1 MSFKI
6 PYPLG
11 GNCQVWMRT
20 KSKLMKSIL
29 LDNNIID
36 NFIEDLWLQSGL
48 AKNTLSAYK
57 SDIKSLSIYLT
68 SIKLDLKKARQT
80 NLVDYL
86 STLNKDSRQTVARK
100 MASIRRFYRYLLREE
115 EITNDPSANIQNF
128 KKSRYLPRVLSESET
143 EKLINAPDCS
153 STIGIRDRAMLEVL
167 YASGLRTSELL
178 SLRYSEVNLQQSVV
192 KVFGKGAK
200 ERLVPL
206 GIEACVWLR
215 KYYKESRQELL
226 KNSSSDLVF
235 VSSRGGQM
243 TRQNFWYIVK
253 KYVRL
258 VGIDAA
264 ISPHSIRH
272 SFATH
277 LLNHN
282 ADLRVVQ
289 SLLGHSSISTTQIYT
304 HVATTRLKNIH
315 SNHHPRG

>member
-1 MSFKI
+1 MN
-6 PYPLG
+6 G
-11 GNCQVWMRT
+11 TR
-20 KSKLMKSIL
+20 
-29 LDNNIID
+29 LDQNLID
-36 NFIEDLWLQSGL
+36 GFIEDLWLQSGL

-57 SDIKSLSIYLT
+57 SDIKSLSFYLA
-68 SIKLDLKKARQT
+68 SIKLDLKKARQP

-86 STLNKDSRQTVARK
+86 STMDKDSRQTVARK
-100 MASIRRFYRYLLREE
+100 MASIRRFYRYLYREE
-115 EITNDPSANIQNF
+115 EITKDPSADILNF
-128 KKSRYLPRVLSESET
+128 RKSRYLPRILSESET
-143 EKLINAPDCS
+143 EKLINAPDLS
-153 STIGIRDRAMLEVL
+153 NVIGIRDRAMLEVL

-178 SLRYSEVNLQQSVV
+178 GLRYSEVNLQQSVV

-206 GIEACVWLR
+206 GIEACFWLR
-215 KYYKESRQELL
+215 NYYEESRPEFL

-235 VSSRGGQM
+235 VSSRGRQM

-253 KYVRL
+253 KYARL

-282 ADLRVVQ
+282 ADLRIVQ

-304 HVATTRLKNIH
+304 HVATNRLKKIH
-315 SNHHPRG
+315 SHHHPRG

>member
-6 PYPLG
+6 PNPLG

-20 KSKLMKSIL
+20 KSKLMKGIL

-57 SDIKSLSIYLT
+57 SDIKSLSVYLA

-143 EKLINAPDCS
+143 EKLINAPDFS

-178 SLRYSEVNLQQSVV
+178 GLRYSEVNLQQSVV

-235 VSSRGGQM
+235 VSSRGRQM

-258 VGIDAA
+258 AGIDAA

>member
-1 MSFKI
+1 MN
-6 PYPLG
+6 G
-11 GNCQVWMRT
+11 
-20 KSKLMKSIL
+20 IL
-29 LDNNIID
+29 LDQNLID

-57 SDIKSLSIYLT
+57 SDIKSLSSYLA
-68 SIKLDLKKARQT
+68 SIKLDLKKAHQA
-80 NLVDYL
+80 NLVGYL
-86 STLNKDSRQTVARK
+86 STLDKDSPQTIARK
-100 MASIRRFYRYLLREE
+100 MASIRRFYSYLCREE
-115 EITNDPSANIQNF
+115 EITKDPSANIQNF
-128 KKSRYLPRVLSESET
+128 KKSRYLPRILSEPET
-143 EKLINAPDCS
+143 EKLITAPNLSNA
-153 STIGIRDRAMLEVL
+153 IGIRDRTMLEVL

-206 GIEACVWLR
+206 GIEACVWLK
-215 KYYKESRQELL
+215 KYYEESRQELL

-235 VSSRGGQM
+235 VSSRGKQM

-253 KYVRL
+253 KYAKL

-304 HVATTRLKNIH
+304 HVATTRLKKIH
-315 SNHHPRG
+315 SYHHPRG